1 MHTAPVVDLSGLVGM
16 KMKSKNEVVSCLG
29 APLCICDSTLG
40 FGEQAAGAVFSN
52 IEKYRIAQLLDDAG
66 VPQIEAG
73 NPVLGTEEKKAV
85 RHIARMGLDASVMA
99 WNRADI
105 GDVNASIE
113 SEVDSVTIA
122 LQSSNIQIEN
132 VLKKDHQWVLDK
144 VFEATDYAAQH
155 GLYISVVAEDA
166 SRADLG
172 VLIDFAKVALE
183 AGADRCGYEDSLGM
197 DDPFTCNERI
207 RMIKQISGFDIE
219 IIAHNDFGMATANTL
234 AAVKAG
240 AKFVRTTA
248 MGLGPRAGC
257 APLEETAMTAK
268 HMLSVDTGID
278 TTKLRT
284 VAESVSTASGFQI
297 WPTKP
302 VIGAKCFA
310 QETGILNIPEC
321 TEPYDPAEVGME
333 RTLVIGK
340 HSVRNT
346 VVAAMSEMGIEL
358 SRDEAEQLLGM
369 VRKAASMMHRCLSER
384 ELFQLYEDMMSGNNT
399 FDDDVPSQPAQ

>member
-1 MHTAPVVDLSGLVGM
+1 MN
-16 KMKSKNEVVSCLG
+16 MKSKSEVVNCLSK
-29 APLCICDSTLG
+29 PLCICDSTLG

-73 NPVLGTEEKKAV
+73 NPILGTEEKKAV

-99 WNRADI
+99 WNRAEIDEI
-105 GDVNASIE
+105 NASIDCD
-113 SEVDSVTIA
+113 VDSVTIA
-122 LQSSNIQIEN
+122 LPASEIQMEN
-132 VLKKDHQWVLDK
+132 MLKKDHQWVLDK
-144 VFEATDYAAQH
+144 IYESTAYAAEH
-155 GLYISVVAEDA
+155 GLYISVIAEDA

-172 VLIDFAKVALE
+172 FLIDFAKVAKE
-183 AGADRCGYEDSLGM
+183 AGADRFGYEDSLGL

-207 RMIKQISGFDIE
+207 KMIKQISNFDIE
-219 IIAHNDFGMATANTL
+219 IVTHNDFGMATANAL
-234 AAVKAG
+234 AAIKSG
-240 AKFVRTTA
+240 ARFVRTTT

-257 APLEETAMTAK
+257 APLEEVVMTSK
-268 HMLSVDTGID
+268 HMLSADTGID
-278 TTKLRT
+278 STKLRT
-284 VAESVSTASGFQI
+284 VAEAVSTASGFQI

-310 QETGILNIPEC
+310 QESGILNKPEC

-346 VVAAMSEMGIEL
+346 IVAAMSEMSIEL
-358 SRDEAEQLLGM
+358 SRDDAEQLLGM
-369 VRKAASMMHRCLSER
+369 VRKASTMMHRSLNQR

-399 FDDDVPSQPAQ
+399 FDDDVPAPAAQTQ

>member
-1 MHTAPVVDLSGLVGM
+1 
-16 KMKSKNEVVSCLG
+16 MKSKEEVVSCLN

-40 FGEQAAGAVFSN
+40 AGEQAAGAVFSN

-73 NPVLGTEEKKAV
+73 NPILGNEEKKAV
-85 RHIARMGLDASVMA
+85 RHIARMGLKASIMA

-105 GDVNASIE
+105 GDINASLDCD
-113 SEVDSVTIA
+113 VDSVTIA
-122 LQSSNIQIEN
+122 LPASGIQMENI
-132 VLKKDHQWVLDK
+132 LKKDHQWILDK
-144 VFEATDYAAQH
+144 IYESTAYAAEH

-172 VLIDFAKVALE
+172 FLIDFAKVAKE
-183 AGADRCGYEDSLGM
+183 AGADRFGYSDTYGL
-197 DDPFTCNERI
+197 DDPFNCHEKIKMI
-207 RMIKQISGFDIE
+207 RQISGFDVE
-219 IIAHNDFGMATANTL
+219 IITHNDFGLATANVI

-240 AKFVRTTA
+240 ARFARTTT

-257 APLEETAMTAK
+257 APLEEIVMSAK
-268 HMLSVDTGID
+268 HILSTDTHVD
-278 TTKLRT
+278 TTKLRAI
-284 VAESVSTASGFQI
+284 AESVSTASGFQI

-302 VIGAKCFA
+302 FIGGKCFA
-310 QETGILNIPEC
+310 QEAGILNNPEC

-346 VVAAMSEMGIEL
+346 IVAAMAEMGIEI
-358 SRDEAEQLLGM
+358 SINEGEQLLGM
-369 VRKAASMMHRCLSER
+369 VRKASTMMHRSLTQR
-384 ELFQLYEDMMSGNNT
+384 ELFLLYEDMMSGNNT
-399 FDDDVPSQPAQ
+399 FDDVEDENQ

>member
-1 MHTAPVVDLSGLVGM
+1 
-16 KMKSKNEVVSCLG
+16 MKSKNEVVGCLS

-73 NPVLGTEEKKAV
+73 NPILGTEEKKAV

-99 WNRADI
+99 WNRAEIDEI
-105 GDVNASIE
+105 NASIDCD
-113 SEVDSVTIA
+113 VDSVTIA
-122 LQSSNIQIEN
+122 LPASEIQMEN
-132 VLKKDHQWVLDK
+132 MLKKDHQWVLDK
-144 VFEATDYAAQH
+144 IYESTAYAAEH
-155 GLYISVVAEDA
+155 GLYISVIAEDA

-172 VLIDFAKVALE
+172 FLIDFAKVAKE
-183 AGADRCGYEDSLGM
+183 AGADRFGYEDSLGL

-207 RMIKQISGFDIE
+207 KMIKQISNFDIE
-219 IIAHNDFGMATANTL
+219 IITHNDFGMATANTI

-240 AKFVRTTA
+240 AKFARTTT

-257 APLEETAMTAK
+257 APLEETVMAAK
-268 HMLSVDTGID
+268 HMLNIDTGVD
-278 TTKLRT
+278 TTKLRA
-284 VAESVSTASGFQI
+284 VAESVSAASGFQI

-310 QETGILNIPEC
+310 QEAGILNIPEC
-321 TEPYDPAEVGME
+321 TEPFDPTEVGME

-369 VRKAASMMHRCLSER
+369 VRKAAAMMHRSLSEK

-399 FDDDVPSQPAQ
+399 FDDDVPAPAAQTQ

>member
-1 MHTAPVVDLSGLVGM
+1 
-16 KMKSKNEVVSCLG
+16 MKSKNEVISCLS

-73 NPVLGTEEKKAV
+73 NPALGTEEKKAV
-85 RHIARMGLDASVMA
+85 RHIAHMGLDASIMA

-105 GDVNASIE
+105 EDVNASIE
-113 SEVDSVTIA
+113 CEVDSVTIA
-122 LQSSNIQIEN
+122 LQASNIQIEN
-132 VLKKDHQWVLDK
+132 VLKKDHEWVLDK
-144 VFEATDYAAQH
+144 VYEATDYAAQH
-155 GLYISVVAEDA
+155 GMYISVVAEDA

-172 VLIDFAKVALE
+172 FLIDFAKVARE
-183 AGADRCGYEDSLGM
+183 AGANRFGYEDSLGV

-207 RMIKQISGFDIE
+207 RMIKQISGLAIE

-234 AAVKAG
+234 SAAKAG
-240 AKFVRTTA
+240 ARFARTTT

-268 HMLSVDTGID
+268 HMLGMDTGID
-278 TTKLRT
+278 TTKLRA
-284 VAESVSTASGFQI
+284 VAESVSAASGFQI

-302 VIGAKCFA
+302 VIGTKCFA
-310 QETGILNIPEC
+310 QEAGILNNPEC

-333 RTLVIGK
+333 RSLVIGK

-346 VVAAMSEMGIEL
+346 IVAAMSEMGIEL

-369 VRKAASMMHRCLSER
+369 VRRASMMMHRSLSQR
-384 ELFQLYEDMMSGNNT
+384 ELFLLYEDMMSGNNT
-399 FDDDVPSQPAQ
+399 FDDDIPAQQPAQ